1 MFLIYGGTGSIG
13 YALAQRLVGEGHN
26 VHLVGRDARRLED
39 AAAALGADFTEG
51 NVADPDLF
59 ERATSAA
66 AKDGAL
72 HGLVYAVGNI
82 RLKPFHRVS
91 DDEAIEDFVV
101 NALGALRA
109 ARAAREALIAGE
121 GAALF
126 FSTVAVGQGFA
137 NHAAIAMAKGA
148 VEGLT
153 RTLAAE
159 LAPKVRVNAIAP
171 SLTTGGMG
179 DKIAGAGKMRDAIS
193 GMHPLKRLG
202 EGRDM
207 AAIGAALLAPGSWI
221 SGQVI
226 GVDGGR
232 GRLRTAE

>member
-1 MFLIYGGTGSIG
+1 MFLIYGGTGAIG
-13 YALAQRLVGEGHN
+13 FAIAQKLAADGHA
-26 VHLVGRDARRLED
+26 VHLVARDARKLED
-39 AAAALGADFTEG
+39 AARTLGGDFTDG
-51 NVADPDLF
+51 DATDPALF
-59 ERATSAA
+59 ERATRSAA
-66 AKDGAL
+66 SNGAL
-72 HGLVYAVGNI
+72 SGLVYAVGNI

-91 DDEAIEDFVV
+91 DEEATHDFTL

-109 ARAAREALIAGE
+109 VRAARELLVAGE
-121 GAALF
+121 GAVLL
-126 FSTVAVGQGFA
+126 FSTVAVAQGFA

-171 SLTTGGMG
+171 SLTLGGMG
-179 DKIAGAGKMRDAIS
+179 EAIGGAQKMRQAIA

-202 EGRDM
+202 EGQDM
-207 AAIGAALLAPGSWI
+207 AAIAAALLARGAWI